1 MAAQDQSTA
10 TEQPKTSS
18 GLFCKEPVFGAH
30 RFGAQPF
37 GAPPPTF
44 NATPFVAP
52 ALGAPA
58 FRAPALFGARP
69 NPAPVTAQPS
79 ASVKIF
85 CNRKDQAPMAI
96 CGENLPSDGA
106 VSSGALT
113 KSTQPIGRSPER
125 NQHIGGTKAK
135 DFIRDDV
142 IRYFLDTWEV
152 TLANWM
158 LLLHKTALPEDGIY
172 SAQQMAT
179 AVNALE
185 SVIAGEELLPAKFGY
200 LQLVNFLDA
209 LETRIQLQKD
219 NGQECKRK
227 SAATIAF
234 DQYLAVQGHKGKKNG
249 KDALSYKLEIGR
261 RWKELASPSSLLL
274 LAFSD
279 AAEDFVGI
287 LTSPTPVLNI
297 IGNDLANYVA

>member
-1 MAAQDQSTA
+1 MSFPSLSSSRPVCLQSMLNPATAQPSTMAAQDRSTA
-10 TEQPKTSS
+10 TEQY
-18 GLFCKEPVFGAH
+18 KEPVFGAH

-44 NATPFVAP
+44 NATPFGAP

-58 FRAPALFGARP
+58 LGAPALFGARP

-79 ASVKIF
+79 TSVKTF
-85 CNRKDQAPMAI
+85 CNGKDQAPMAI

-106 VSSGALT
+106 VSSRALT
-113 KSTQPIGRSPER
+113 KSTQPIGRSPESS
-125 NQHIGGTKAK
+125 QHIGGIKAE
-135 DFIRDDV
+135 DFIQGDV

-172 SAQQMAT
+172 SVQQMAT

-185 SVIAGEELLPAKFGY
+185 SVTAGEELLPAKFGY

-209 LETRIQLQKD
+209 SFRKTTGKNLINDEMKD
-219 NGQECKRK
+219 
-227 SAATIAF
+227 
-234 DQYLAVQGHKGKKNG
+234 
-249 KDALSYKLEIGR
+249 
-261 RWKELASPSSLLL
+261 
-274 LAFSD
+274 
-279 AAEDFVGI
+279 
-287 LTSPTPVLNI
+287 TS
-297 IGNDLANYVA
+297 